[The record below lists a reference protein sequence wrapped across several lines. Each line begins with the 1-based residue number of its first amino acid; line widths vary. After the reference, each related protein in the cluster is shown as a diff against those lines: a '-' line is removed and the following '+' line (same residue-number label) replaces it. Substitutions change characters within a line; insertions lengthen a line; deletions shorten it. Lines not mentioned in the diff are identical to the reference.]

1 MFLQLFR
8 FELRYWLRQPI
19 AYIFFLVNA
28 LLVFGATSSDVI
40 TIGGGVGNIFK
51 NSPYVV
57 QNYYALF
64 SLLSLLMITT
74 FFNNAAARDFNEKT
88 NQILFATPLQKRD
101 FLLGRFF
108 GALVVSIIPFLGV
121 SFGSVIGSMMPWV
134 DPELVG
140 PTVWSAHLNG
150 LLVFILPNLIFSG
163 AIIFGI
169 AALTRNTLLSFIGSI
184 VLLVGY
190 SISQSLISD
199 VENEVWGAILDPF
212 GLRTF
217 SVVTKYWTVDDRNTQ
232 SLGFE
237 GLVLINRTVWTAV
250 GLLVFGLVWRW
261 FSFSERARP
270 GKGESRVRQNMGTP
284 KNHQTGVQPILERQ
298 ATAEPD
304 SH

>member
-40 TIGGGVGNIFK
+40 TIGGGVGNVFK

-57 QNYYALF
+57 QNYFALF

-74 FFNNAAARDFNEKT
+74 FFNSAAARDFNEKT

-121 SFGSVIGSMMPWV
+121 SFGSLIGSMMPWV

-237 GLVLINRTVWTAV
+237 GLVLINRTVWTRCWFV
-250 GLLVFGLVWRW
+250 GFWLGMALV
-261 FSFSERARP
+261 
-270 GKGESRVRQNMGTP
+270 
-284 KNHQTGVQPILERQ
+284 
-298 ATAEPD
+298 
-304 SH
+304 